1 MTAEILNA
9 MLPFEPL
16 LTTTQGLETLLRAL
30 LNASPDFIC
39 FKDGEGRWL
48 AANESGLALFQLD
61 GGNYAFKTDQEL
73 AEQTLPQYRDA
84 FYFCAES
91 DERTWQARTTLREEQ
106 AIPSPGGEQ
115 RFFDVIKV
123 PLFLENGDRYGMVVL
138 GRDITDR
145 KQAEVSLNRRGA
157 ILDALI
163 TTDWLLYSAE
173 SWQKAIPAALELIGK
188 ASRFTR
194 IQIFRNVQEHD
205 VAICSKLVDWAA
217 PEHTGSPRGEE
228 PREID
233 FNLPAHRRWQV
244 MLGRGEPVFGTL
256 ADFPPAEQAF
266 LKHRQ
271 VQSIALLPIYTEKDW
286 WGLISFERFDN
297 AERISSEEIG
307 ALLAASRSIGV
318 AIQRDIANKRLGQAT
333 IAFDT
338 AAEGIIICDAENRIT
353 GINKG
358 FTEITGYTEA
368 EVLGLSPSILNAGIH
383 PPEFFAEMWESLEQT
398 GRWRGEIRN
407 RRKNGEIYPEWLT
420 ITVVKNEENQV
431 SHYVAVFADISEI
444 KHSQQR
450 LYELVNHD
458 PLTGLPNRRLL
469 NELLEHAI
477 KRAERENTKIALL
490 FVDLDRFKNIND
502 TLGHQ
507 VGDKLLK
514 KAAQRLSASVRD
526 SDTIARLGGDEF
538 VVMMEFMGDIEDPA
552 TVAKKIIAGIQEEF
566 LIDGYELF
574 IGASIGISIYPEDGR
589 NADDLIKA
597 ADIAMYQVKN
607 EGKNDYRFYASQLS
621 DHARERLTLD
631 TLLRRAL
638 ERRQLEVYYQPQVSL
653 ETGNIIAAEALL
665 RWHHPELGMV
675 SPGKFIP
682 LAEETGLIVQI
693 GEWVL
698 REAANHAMCLAQL
711 GIPLQWIAV
720 NVSGVQ
726 IHRSNFAD
734 TVYGVLVETGCD
746 PAMLELEITESAIM
760 RNVEYVIDICQ
771 QLKSMGVRLALDDF
785 GTGYSSLSYLK
796 KFPLDKLKIDQSFVH
811 DLPDD
816 AEDAAIASAIIALG
830 QNLGLGITA
839 EGVEK
844 IEQRDFLYARGCTE
858 AQGYLYGRPIP
869 FEELV
874 KLLKNSPP
882 TGRAS

>member
-1 MTAEILNA
+1 MTAETLSQILTLQPA
-9 MLPFEPL
+9 SSTPD
-16 LTTTQGLETLLRAL
+16 LETLMRVL

-39 FKDGEGRWL
+39 LKDGEGRWL
-48 AANESGLALFQLD
+48 AANESGLALFQLGKD
-61 GGNYAFKTDQEL
+61 YVHKTDVEL
-73 AEQTLPQYRDA
+73 AAISPEQYRPIFQA
-84 FYFCAES
+84 CSES
-91 DERTWQARTTLREEQ
+91 DERAWKSRTTLHEEY
-106 AIPSPGGEQ
+106 AIPAQSGE
-115 RFFDVIKV
+115 RKYFDVVKI
-123 PLFLENGDRYGMVVL
+123 PLFQEDGSRYGMVML

-145 KQAEVSLNRRGA
+145 KRAELRLNRRGA

-163 TTDWLLYSAE
+163 STDWLLHSSDTWE
-173 SWQKAIPAALELIGK
+173 KAMPAALELIGK
-188 ASRFTR
+188 AARFSRIR
-194 IQIFRNVQEHD
+194 MYRNV
-205 VAICSKLVDWAA
+205 
-217 PEHTGSPRGEE
+217 TGSAPVQSRDIAGWTSRPE
-228 PREID
+228 PDSTRYALID
-233 FNLPAHRRWQV
+233 FDLAQFRRWGELLAQA
-244 MLGRGEPVFGTL
+244 EPVFGTL
-256 ADFPPAEQAF
+256 SDFPSLEHDFLLDRQA
-266 LKHRQ
+266 L
-271 VQSIALLPIYTEKDW
+271 SIALLPIFTEKTW
-286 WGLISFERFDN
+286 WGWLCLERFDSI
-297 AERISSEEIG
+297 ERVSPEEIS

-318 AIQRDIANKRLGQAT
+318 AIQREIANKRLSQAS

-338 AAEGIIICDAENRIT
+338 AAEGIMICDAEYRIT
-353 GINKG
+353 GINRG
-358 FTEITGYTEA
+358 FTEITGYSEA
-368 EVLGLSPSILNAGIH
+368 EVLGKAPDILNSGSH
-383 PPEFFAEMWESLEQT
+383 PPEFFETMWASLEQA

-407 RRKNGEIYPEWLT
+407 RRKSGETYPEWLT
-420 ITVVKNEENQV
+420 ITVVRNTEGQV
-431 SHYVAVFADISEI
+431 QHYVAVFSDISEI

-477 KRAERENTKIALL
+477 RRAERENTKIALL

-514 KAAQRLSASVRD
+514 KAAQRLSDSVRD

-538 VVMMEFMGDIEDPA
+538 VVMMEFGSDLEDSA
-552 TVAKKIIAGIQEEF
+552 TVAKKIISSIQDEF
-566 LIDGYELF
+566 VIDGYELF
-574 IGASIGISIYPEDGR
+574 IGASIGISVFPEDGR

-631 TLLRRAL
+631 TMLRRAL
-638 ERRQLEVYYQPQVSL
+638 ERQQLEVYYQPQVSL
-653 ETGNIIAAEALL
+653 ATGKIIAAEALL
-665 RWHHPELGMV
+665 RWHHPELGVV

-698 REAANHAMCLAQL
+698 REAANHAIRLADL
-711 GIPLQWIAV
+711 GLPLNWIAV

-746 PAMLELEITESAIM
+746 PGMLELEITESAIM
-760 RNVEYVIDICQ
+760 RNVEYVIDVCQ
-771 QLKSMGVRLALDDF
+771 QLKAMGVRLALDDF

-816 AEDAAIASAIIALG
+816 AEDAAISSAIIALG
-830 QNLGLGITA
+830 QNLGLSITA

-844 IEQRDFLYARGCTE
+844 PEQRDFLVARGCSE
-858 AQGYLYGRPIP
+858 AQGFLYGQPIS
-869 FEELV
+869 FEELIT
-874 KLLKNSPP
+874 LLKS
-882 TGRAS
+882 TSAEQAS

>member
-1 MTAEILNA
+1 M
-9 MLPFEPL
+9 
-16 LTTTQGLETLLRAL
+16 LETLARAL
-30 LNASPDFIC
+30 LSASPDFIC
-39 FKDGEGRWL
+39 FKDGQGRWL
-48 AANESGLALFQLD
+48 AANDSGLALFQLGQD
-61 GGNYAFKTDQEL
+61 YVLKTDAEL
-73 AEQTLPQYRDA
+73 AKMAPEQYRTA
-84 FYFCAES
+84 FRICGES
-91 DERTWQARTTLREEQ
+91 DERTWHARTMLREEQ
-106 AIPSPGGEQ
+106 VIPGENGDLKY
-115 RFFDVIKV
+115 FDVIKV
-123 PLFLENGDRYGMVVL
+123 PLFQEDGSRYGMVVL
-138 GRDITDR
+138 GRDISDR

-163 TTDWLLYSAE
+163 STDWLLYSSE
-173 SWQKAIPAALELIGK
+173 SWKKAMPAALELIGK
-188 ASRFTR
+188 AARFSRIR
-194 IQIFRNVQEHD
+194 MYRNLSNNGAAKSMD
-205 VAICSKLVDWAA
+205 MMGWALH
-217 PEHTGSPRGEE
+217 PEMEAQRGET
-228 PREID
+228 ID
-233 FNLPAHRRWQV
+233 FELPQFRRWRD
-244 MLGRGEPVFGTL
+244 MFDRGEPVFGTL
-256 ADFPPAEQAF
+256 SDFPSAEHGF
-266 LKHRQ
+266 LLERNT
-271 VQSIALLPIYTEKDW
+271 QSIALLPIFSEKKW
-286 WGLISFERFDN
+286 WGLLCLERLDTS
-297 AERISSEEIG
+297 ERISPEEIG

-318 AIQRDIANKRLGQAT
+318 AIQRETANKRLSQAT

-338 AAEGIIICDAENRIT
+338 AAEGIMICDAENRIT

-358 FTEITGYTEA
+358 FTEITGYTEE
-368 EVLGLSPSILNAGIH
+368 EVLGKTPTILNSGGHA
-383 PPEFFAEMWESLEQT
+383 PEFFENMWASLEQA

-420 ITVVKNEENQV
+420 ITVVRNDDGLIQ
-431 SHYVAVFADISEI
+431 HYVAVFADISEI

-477 KRAERENTKIALL
+477 KRAEREGTKIALL

-514 KAAQRLSASVRD
+514 KAAQRLSDAVRD

-538 VVMMEFMGDIEDPA
+538 VVMLEFDSDLEDPA
-552 TVAKKIIAGIQEEF
+552 TVAKKIIGSIQDEF

-574 IGASIGISIYPEDGR
+574 IGASIGISVFPEDGR
-589 NADDLIKA
+589 SADDLIKA

-621 DHARERLTLD
+621 DHAREKLTLD

-638 ERRQLEVYYQPQVSL
+638 ERQQLEVYYQPQVSL
-653 ETGNIIAAEALL
+653 ATGKIIAAEALL
-665 RWHHPELGMV
+665 RWHHPETGMI
-675 SPGKFIP
+675 SPNKFIP

-698 REAANHAMCLAQL
+698 REAAYHAIQLAEQN
-711 GIPLQWIAV
+711 IPLSWIAV

-760 RNVEYVIDICQ
+760 RNVEYVIDVCQ
-771 QLKSMGVRLALDDF
+771 QLKAMGVRLALDDF

-816 AEDAAIASAIIALG
+816 AEDAAISSAIIALG
-830 QNLGLGITA
+830 QNLGLSITA

-844 IEQRDFLYARGCTE
+844 TEQRDFLVAKGCTE
-858 AQGYLYGRPIP
+858 AQGYLYGKPVT
-869 FEELV
+869 FQELV
-874 KLLKNSPP
+874 NMLKAPP
-882 TGRAS
+882 EHAP

>member
-1 MTAEILNA
+1 MTAEILQELIA
-9 MLPFEPL
+9 FQSASSAPDL
-16 LTTTQGLETLLRAL
+16 QTLMRVL

-39 FKDGEGRWL
+39 LKDGEGRWL
-48 AANESGLALFQLD
+48 AANESGLALFQLGKD
-61 GGNYAFKTDQEL
+61 YVHKTDVEL
-73 AEQTLPQYRDA
+73 AAIAPAQYRPIFDA
-84 FYFCAES
+84 CSES
-91 DERTWQARTTLREEQ
+91 DERAWQSGATLREEQ
-106 AIPSPGGEQ
+106 AIPAQHGDWKY
-115 RFFDVIKV
+115 FDVIKI
-123 PLFLENGDRYGMVVL
+123 PLFQQDGSRYGMVML

-145 KQAEVSLNRRGA
+145 KRTEVRLNRRGA

-163 TTDWLLYSAE
+163 STDWLLYSSD
-173 SWQKAIPAALELIGK
+173 SWEKAMPAALELIGK
-188 ASRFTR
+188 AARCSRIR
-194 IQIFRNVQEHD
+194 MYRNVSGAGTVQSVDIADWSSRPEAD
-205 VAICSKLVDWAA
+205 STRGAI
-217 PEHTGSPRGEE
+217 
-228 PREID
+228 ID
-233 FNLPAHRRWQV
+233 FDLPQFRRWGELLAQA
-244 MLGRGEPVFGTL
+244 EPVFGL
-256 ADFPPAEQAF
+256 LSDFPAIEQDF
-266 LKHRQ
+266 LRARQ
-271 VQSIALLPIYTEKDW
+271 TSSIALLPIFTEKDW
-286 WGLISFERFDN
+286 WGLLCLERSDSV
-297 AERISSEEIG
+297 ERVSPEEIS

-318 AIQRDIANKRLGQAT
+318 AIQREIANKRLSQAT

-338 AAEGIIICDAENRIT
+338 AAEGIMICDAENRIT
-353 GINKG
+353 GINMG
-358 FTEITGYTEA
+358 FTEITGYAEV
-368 EVLGLSPSILNAGIH
+368 EVLGQTPHVLNSGSH
-383 PPEFFAEMWESLEQT
+383 SPEFFENMWASLEHA

-420 ITVVKNEENQV
+420 ITVVRNTEGQIQ
-431 SHYVAVFADISEI
+431 HYVAVFSDISEI

-469 NELLEHAI
+469 NELLEHATR
-477 KRAERENTKIALL
+477 RAEREGTKIALL

-514 KAAQRLSASVRD
+514 KAAQRLSDSVRD

-538 VVMMEFMGDIEDPA
+538 VVMLEFTIDLEDPA
-552 TVAKKIIAGIQEEF
+552 TVAKKIISSIQDEF
-566 LIDGYELF
+566 IIDGYELF
-574 IGASIGISIYPEDGR
+574 IGASIGISVFPEDGR

-638 ERRQLEVYYQPQVSL
+638 ERQQLEVYYQPQVEL
-653 ETGNIIAAEALL
+653 VTGKIIAAEALL
-665 RWHHPELGMV
+665 RWHHPELGVV

-698 REAANHAMCLAQL
+698 REAANHAIRLAEL
-711 GIPLQWIAV
+711 GLPLNWIAV

-746 PAMLELEITESAIM
+746 PNMLELEITESAIM
-760 RNVEYVIDICQ
+760 RNVEYVIDVCQ

-816 AEDAAIASAIIALG
+816 AEDAAISSAIIALG
-830 QNLGLGITA
+830 QNLGLSITA

-844 IEQRDFLYARGCTE
+844 VEQRDFLIARGCSE
-858 AQGYLYGRPIP
+858 AQGYLYGQPIS
-869 FEELV
+869 FEELIT
-874 KLLKNSPP
+874 LLKSTTPEQAP
-882 TGRAS
+882 

>member
-1 MTAEILNA
+1 MTAEIPIDVLS
-9 MLPFEPL
+9 FEPL
-16 LTTTQGLETLLRAL
+16 LKTAPGLETLMRAL

-39 FKDGEGRWL
+39 FKDGQGRWI
-48 AANESGLALFQLD
+48 AANESGLALFQLGSD
-61 GGNYAFKTDQEL
+61 YACKTDEEL
-73 AEQTLPQYRDA
+73 AEQAPPHYREA
-84 FYFCAES
+84 FRLCSES
-91 DERTWQARTTLREEQ
+91 DERTWLARTTLHEEQ
-106 AIPSPGGEQ
+106 VIPGLDGGQ
-115 RFFDVIKV
+115 RYFDVIKV
-123 PLFLENGDRYGMVVL
+123 PLFLEDGSRYGMVVL
-138 GRDITDR
+138 GRDISDR
-145 KQAEVSLNRRGA
+145 KQAEIRLYRRGA

-163 TTDWLLYSAE
+163 STDWLLYSAE
-173 SWQKAIPAALELIGK
+173 SWQKAMPAALELIGK
-188 ASRFTR
+188 AARFTR
-194 IQIFRNVQEHD
+194 IQVFMNTPGSGPQTCVELAGWQ
-205 VAICSKLVDWAA
+205 A
-217 PEHTGSPRGEE
+217 PEFAAATSGVAV
-228 PREID
+228 REID
-233 FNLPAHRRWQV
+233 FDLPGHQRWGE
-244 MLGRGEPVFGTL
+244 MLARGEAVFGTQS
-256 ADFPPAEQAF
+256 DFPASEHAF
-266 LKHRQ
+266 FNRRQ
-271 VQSIALLPIYTEKDW
+271 SQSIALLPIHTEKQW
-286 WGLISFERFDN
+286 WGLISLERFDSP
-297 AERISSEEIG
+297 ERISPEEIG
-307 ALLAASRSIGV
+307 ALLAASRSIGI
-318 AIQRDIANKRLGQAT
+318 AIQRDSANKRLGQAS

-338 AAEGIIICDAENRIT
+338 AAEGIMICDAENRIT

-358 FTEITGYTEA
+358 FTEITGYSES
-368 EVLGLSPSILNAGIH
+368 EVLGLTPGLLNSGIH
-383 PPEFFAEMWESLEQT
+383 SSEFFATMWASLEQT
-398 GRWRGEIRN
+398 GRWRGEVRN

-420 ITVVKNEENQV
+420 ITVVKNSENQI

-507 VGDKLLK
+507 VGDRLLK

-552 TVAKKIIAGIQEEF
+552 TVAKKIISGIQDEF
-566 LIDGYELF
+566 VIDNYELF
-574 IGASIGISIYPEDGR
+574 IGASIGISVFPEDGG

-631 TLLRRAL
+631 TMLRRAL

-653 ETGNIIAAEALL
+653 ETGKIIAAEALL
-665 RWHHPELGMV
+665 RWHHPELGIV
-675 SPGKFIP
+675 SPAKFIP

-734 TVYGVLVETGCD
+734 TVYGVLVETGCE
-746 PAMLELEITESAIM
+746 PGMLELEITESAIM
-760 RNVEYVIDICQ
+760 RNVEYVIDVCQ
-771 QLKSMGVRLALDDF
+771 QLKAMGVRLALDDF

-816 AEDAAIASAIIALG
+816 AEDAAIAGAIIALG
-830 QNLGLGITA
+830 QNLGLRITA

-844 IEQRDFLYARGCTE
+844 TEQRDFLYARGCTE
-858 AQGYLYGRPIP
+858 GQGYLYSQPIS

-874 KLLKNSPP
+874 NLLKNSPLP
-882 TGRAS
+882 EIAS

>member
-1 MTAEILNA
+1 MTAEILTD
-9 MLPFEPL
+9 MLSFEPL
-16 LTTTQGLETLLRAL
+16 LKTAPGLETLVRAL
-30 LNASPDFIC
+30 LNASLDFIC
-39 FKDGEGRWL
+39 FKDGQGRWI
-48 AANESGLALFQLD
+48 AANASGLALFQL
-61 GGNYAFKTDQEL
+61 GNDYAFKTDEQL
-73 AEQTLPQYRDA
+73 AEQAPPQYREA
-84 FYFCAES
+84 FRSCGES
-91 DERTWQARTTLREEQ
+91 DERAWLARATQQEEQ
-106 AIPSPGGEQ
+106 IIPGANGEQ
-115 RFFDVIKV
+115 RYFDIVKM
-123 PLFLENGDRYGMVVL
+123 PLFMEDGNRYGMVVL
-138 GRDITDR
+138 GRDISDR
-145 KQAEVSLNRRGA
+145 KQAEISLYRRSA
-157 ILDALI
+157 ILDALVS
-163 TTDWLLYSAE
+163 TDWLLYSAD
-173 SWQKAIPAALELIGK
+173 SWQKAMPAALDLIGK
-188 ASRFTR
+188 AARFTR
-194 IQIFRNVQEHD
+194 IQIFMNTPGSDPLTSAELIGWTD
-205 VAICSKLVDWAA
+205 SGIAASPGMVARVIEFDR
-217 PEHTGSPRGEE
+217 PEHSRWREMLTRGEA
-228 PREID
+228 I
-233 FNLPAHRRWQV
+233 
-244 MLGRGEPVFGTL
+244 FGMQS
-256 ADFPPAEQAF
+256 DFPPPEHVFFNQ
-266 LKHRQ
+266 RQ
-271 VQSIALLPIYTEKDW
+271 SQSIALLPIHTEKQW
-286 WGLISFERFDN
+286 WGLICLERFDN
-297 AERISSEEIG
+297 AERISPQEIG
-307 ALLAASRSIGV
+307 ALLAASRSIGI
-318 AIQRDIANKRLGQAT
+318 AIQRDIANKRLGQAS

-338 AAEGIIICDAENRIT
+338 AAEGIMICDAENRIT
-353 GINKG
+353 GINMG
-358 FTEITGYTEA
+358 FTEITGYSEG
-368 EVLGLSPSILNAGIH
+368 EVLGLNPDILNSGIH
-383 PPEFFAEMWESLEQT
+383 APEFFEAMWASLEQT

-420 ITVVKNEENQV
+420 ITVVKNTENQI
-431 SHYVAVFADISEI
+431 SHFVAVFADISEI

-477 KRAERENTKIALL
+477 KRAERESTKIALL

-552 TVAKKIIAGIQEEF
+552 TVAKKIISGIQDEF
-566 LIDGYELF
+566 VIDNYELF
-574 IGASIGISIYPEDGR
+574 IGASIGISIFPEDGR
-589 NADDLIKA
+589 TADDLIKA

-631 TLLRRAL
+631 TMLRRAL

-653 ETGNIIAAEALL
+653 ETGKIIAAEALI

-675 SPGKFIP
+675 SPAKFIP

-698 REAANHAMCLAQL
+698 REAANHAMCLTQL

-746 PAMLELEITESAIM
+746 PGMLELEITESAIM
-760 RNVEYVIDICQ
+760 RNVEYVIDVCQ

-816 AEDAAIASAIIALG
+816 AEDAAIAGAIIALG
-830 QNLGLGITA
+830 QNLGLRITA

-844 IEQRDFLYARGCTE
+844 TEQRDFLYARGCTE
-858 AQGYLYGRPIP
+858 GQGYLYSQPIS
-869 FEELV
+869 FEDLV
-874 KLLKNSPP
+874 NLLKNSPLP
-882 TGRAS
+882 EIAS

>member
-1 MTAEILNA
+1 MKTA
-9 MLPFEPL
+9 
-16 LTTTQGLETLLRAL
+16 QGLETLLRTL

-39 FKDGEGRWL
+39 FKDGQGRWL

-61 GGNYAFKTDQEL
+61 SNSYAFKTDDEL
-73 AEQTLPQYRDA
+73 AEQASPFYREI
-84 FYFCAES
+84 FRLCGES
-91 DERTWQARTTLREEQ
+91 DERTWLARTTLREEQ
-106 AIPSPGGEQ
+106 MIASPDGAQ
-115 RFFDVIKV
+115 KFFDVIKV
-123 PLFLENGDRYGMVVL
+123 PLFTEDGSRYGMVVL

-145 KQAEVSLNRRGA
+145 KLVEVSSNRRSA

-163 TTDWLLYSAE
+163 STDWLLYSTE

-188 ASRFTR
+188 ASRFTC
-194 IQIFRNVQEHD
+194 IQIFSNHPD
-205 VAICSKLVDWAA
+205 SAGICSELISWID
-217 PEHTGSPRGEE
+217 PSHSRLPLRDER
-228 PREID
+228 REID
-233 FNLPAHRRWQV
+233 FSLPEHRRWRE
-244 MLGRGEPVFGTL
+244 MLERGEPVFGTL
-256 ADFPPAEQAF
+256 ADFLPAEQAF
-266 LKHRQ
+266 LQQRQ
-271 VQSIALLPIYTEKDW
+271 SQSIVLLPIHADKQW
-286 WGLISFERFDN
+286 WGLIGFERFDS
-297 AERISSEEIG
+297 AERISGEEIG

-318 AIQRDIANKRLGQAT
+318 AIQRELANKRLGQAS

-338 AAEGIIICDAENRIT
+338 AAEGIMICDAENRIT

-358 FTEITGYTEA
+358 FTEITGYSEG
-368 EVLGLSPSILNAGIH
+368 EVLGLSPAILNAGIH
-383 PPEFFAEMWESLEQT
+383 SPEFFASMWASLEQT

-420 ITVVKNEENQV
+420 ITVVKNEENQI

-469 NELLEHAI
+469 NELLEHAT

-514 KAAQRLSASVRD
+514 QAALRLSAAVRD

-538 VVMMEFMGDIEDPA
+538 VVMMEFMGDIQDPA
-552 TVAKKIIAGIQEEF
+552 TVAKKIIASIQDEF
-566 LIDGYELF
+566 VIDNYELF

-589 NADDLIKA
+589 TADDLIKA

-638 ERRQLEVYYQPQVSL
+638 ERQQLEVYYQPQVSL
-653 ETGNIIAAEALL
+653 ETGSIIAAEALL
-665 RWHHPELGMV
+665 RWNHPELGV
-675 SPGKFIP
+675 VAPDKFIP
-682 LAEETGLIVQI
+682 LAEETGLIVQM

-698 REAANHAMCLAQL
+698 REAANHAMCLSQL
-711 GIPLQWIAV
+711 DLPLQWIAV

-726 IHRSNFAD
+726 IHRSNFVD

-760 RNVEYVIDICQ
+760 RNVEYVIDVCK
-771 QLKSMGVRLALDDF
+771 QLKTMGVRLALDDF

-811 DLPDD
+811 DLPED

-830 QNLGLGITA
+830 HNLGLGIIA
-839 EGVEK
+839 EGVER
-844 IEQRDFLYARGCTE
+844 IEQRDFLYARGCNE
-858 AQGYLYGRPIP
+858 AQGYLYGRPVS

-874 KLLKNSPP
+874 TLLK
-882 TGRAS
+882 ASRPEGTAP

>member
-1 MTAEILNA
+1 MTAEILQELIA
-9 MLPFEPL
+9 LQPASSSPDL
-16 LTTTQGLETLLRAL
+16 QTLMRAL
-30 LNASPDFIC
+30 LNASPDLIC
-39 FKDGEGRWL
+39 LKDGEGRWL
-48 AANESGLALFQLD
+48 AANKSGLALFQLD
-61 GGNYAFKTDQEL
+61 KNYIHKTDVEL
-73 AEQTLPQYRDA
+73 AAIAPEQYRPIFEA
-84 FYFCAES
+84 CNES
-91 DERTWQARTTLREEQ
+91 DERAWQARSTQHEEL
-106 AIPSPGGEQ
+106 AIPAQNGDWKY
-115 RFFDVIKV
+115 FDVIKI
-123 PLFLENGDRYGMVVL
+123 PLFQEDGSRYGLVML
-138 GRDITDR
+138 GRDVTDR
-145 KQAEVSLNRRGA
+145 KRAEVRLNRRGA

-163 TTDWLLYSAE
+163 STDWLLYSSE
-173 SWQKAIPAALELIGK
+173 SWEKAMPAALELIGK
-188 ASRFTR
+188 AARCSRIR
-194 IQIFRNVQEHD
+194 MYRNVSSSGTVQSVDIADWTSRPEPDSTRH
-205 VAICSKLVDWAA
+205 AI
-217 PEHTGSPRGEE
+217 
-228 PREID
+228 ID
-233 FNLPAHRRWQV
+233 FDLPQFRRWGDLLSQA
-244 MLGRGEPVFGTL
+244 EPVFGIL
-256 ADFPPAEQAF
+256 SDFPPLEHDF
-266 LKHRQ
+266 LLARQ
-271 VQSIALLPIYTEKDW
+271 TLSIALLPIFTEKTW
-286 WGLISFERFDN
+286 WGWLCLERSDSI
-297 AERISSEEIG
+297 ERVSPEEIS

-318 AIQRDIANKRLGQAT
+318 AIQREISNKRLSQAT

-338 AAEGIIICDAENRIT
+338 AAEGIMICDAENRIT
-353 GINKG
+353 GINMG
-358 FTEITGYTEA
+358 FTEITGYSEP
-368 EVLGLSPSILNAGIH
+368 EVLGQTPHILNSGSH
-383 PPEFFAEMWESLEQT
+383 SPEFFENMWASLEHA

-420 ITVVKNEENQV
+420 ITVVRNTEGQIQ
-431 SHYVAVFADISEI
+431 HYVAVFSDISEI

-477 KRAERENTKIALL
+477 RRAERESTKIALL

-514 KAAQRLSASVRD
+514 KAAQRLSDSVRD

-538 VVMMEFMGDIEDPA
+538 VVMLEFTSDLEDPA
-552 TVAKKIIAGIQEEF
+552 TVAKKIISSIQDEF
-566 LIDGYELF
+566 IIDGYELF
-574 IGASIGISIYPEDGR
+574 IGASIGISVFPEDGR

-638 ERRQLEVYYQPQVSL
+638 ERQQLEVYYQPQVSL
-653 ETGNIIAAEALL
+653 ATGKIIAAEALL
-665 RWHHPELGMV
+665 RWHHPEMGVV

-698 REAANHAMCLAQL
+698 REAANHAICLVEL
-711 GIPLQWIAV
+711 GLPLNWIAV

-746 PAMLELEITESAIM
+746 PSMLELEITESAIM
-760 RNVEYVIDICQ
+760 RNVEYVIDVCQ
-771 QLKSMGVRLALDDF
+771 QLKAMGVRLALDDF

-816 AEDAAIASAIIALG
+816 AEDAAISSAIIALG
-830 QNLGLGITA
+830 QNLGLSITA

-844 IEQRDFLYARGCTE
+844 VEQRDFLLARGCSE
-858 AQGYLYGRPIP
+858 AQGYLYGQPIS
-869 FEELV
+869 FEELIT
-874 KLLKNSPP
+874 LLKSTTPEQAP
-882 TGRAS
+882 

>member
-1 MTAEILNA
+1 MTAEIPTDVLS
-9 MLPFEPL
+9 FEPL
-16 LTTTQGLETLLRAL
+16 LKTAPGLETLMRAL

-39 FKDGEGRWL
+39 FKDGQGRWI
-48 AANESGLALFQLD
+48 AANESGLALFQLGSD
-61 GGNYAFKTDQEL
+61 YACKTDEEL
-73 AEQTLPQYRDA
+73 AEQAPPQYREA
-84 FYFCAES
+84 FRICSES
-91 DERTWQARTTLREEQ
+91 DERTWLARTTLQEEQ
-106 AIPSPGGEQ
+106 VIPGLDGGQ
-115 RFFDVIKV
+115 RYFDVIKV
-123 PLFLENGDRYGMVVL
+123 PLFLEDGSRYGMVVL
-138 GRDITDR
+138 GRDISDR
-145 KQAEVSLNRRGA
+145 KQAEIRLYRRGA

-163 TTDWLLYSAE
+163 STDWLLYSAE
-173 SWQKAIPAALELIGK
+173 SWQKAMPAALELIGK
-188 ASRFTR
+188 AARFTH
-194 IQIFRNVQEHD
+194 IQVFMNTPGSGPQTCVE
-205 VAICSKLVDWAA
+205 LVGWQA
-217 PEHTGSPRGEE
+217 PELAAASSGVAV
-228 PREID
+228 REID
-233 FNLPAHRRWQV
+233 FDLPGHQRWGE
-244 MLGRGEPVFGTL
+244 MLARGEAVFGTQS
-256 ADFPPAEQAF
+256 DFPASEHAF
-266 LKHRQ
+266 FNQRQ
-271 VQSIALLPIYTEKDW
+271 SQSIALLPIHTENQW
-286 WGLISFERFDN
+286 WGLISLERFDSP
-297 AERISSEEIG
+297 ERISPEEIG
-307 ALLAASRSIGV
+307 ALLAASRSIGI
-318 AIQRDIANKRLGQAT
+318 AIQRDSANKRLGQAS

-338 AAEGIIICDAENRIT
+338 AAEGIMICDAENRIT

-358 FTEITGYTEA
+358 FTEITGYSES
-368 EVLGLSPSILNAGIH
+368 EVLGLTPGILNSGIH
-383 PPEFFAEMWESLEQT
+383 TPGFFETMWASLEQT

-420 ITVVKNEENQV
+420 ITVVKNSENQI

-507 VGDKLLK
+507 VGDRLLK

-552 TVAKKIIAGIQEEF
+552 TVAKKIISGIQDEF
-566 LIDGYELF
+566 VIDNYELF
-574 IGASIGISIYPEDGR
+574 IGASIGISVFPEDGR

-631 TLLRRAL
+631 TMLRRAL

-653 ETGNIIAAEALL
+653 ETGKIIAAEALL
-665 RWHHPELGMV
+665 RWHHPELGIV
-675 SPGKFIP
+675 SPAKFIP

-734 TVYGVLVETGCD
+734 TVYGVLVETGCE
-746 PAMLELEITESAIM
+746 PGMLELEITESAIM
-760 RNVEYVIDICQ
+760 RNVEYVIDVCQ
-771 QLKSMGVRLALDDF
+771 QLKAMGVRLALDDF

-816 AEDAAIASAIIALG
+816 AEDAAIAGAIIALG
-830 QNLGLGITA
+830 QNLGLRITA

-844 IEQRDFLYARGCTE
+844 AEQRDFLYARGCTE
-858 AQGYLYGRPIP
+858 GQGYLYSQPIS

-874 KLLKNSPP
+874 NLLKNSPLP
-882 TGRAS
+882 EIAP